1 MDSNYLCIIDGDYKV
16 YKTATRDVSVDGS
29 SSSNSNKIVHLVET
43 YQENLN
49 RINSDESFTLVQS
62 KDGNEL
68 FANMLKSFG
77 ISSPSIEQGE
87 SSSSSAMAEKILSEF
102 SSATTTSGLF
112 DRISHYTVNS
122 TLAESPSY
130 IAFIVADFDADHD
143 PVFARLEDVQFKLT
157 NLASAVASSSAA
169 AALAS
174 LSVSSF
180 NFAQTIANCSQLS
193 ATRQQKRFLILGW
206 PIVYHCIKAE
216 LVRFF

>member
-16 YKTATRDVSVDGS
+16 YKTATRDADGS
-29 SSSNSNKIVHLVET
+29 SSNSSNKIVHLVET

-87 SSSSSAMAEKILSEF
+87 SNSAMAEKILSEF
-102 SSATTTSGLF
+102 ASATTTSGLF

-130 IAFIVADFDADHD
+130 IAFIVADFDSDHD

-216 LVRFF
+216 LVRSF

>member
-29 SSSNSNKIVHLVET
+29 SSNSNKIIHLVET

-87 SSSSSAMAEKILSEF
+87 SSSNSAMAEKILSEF
-102 SSATTTSGLF
+102 ASATTTSGLF

-130 IAFIVADFDADHD
+130 IAFIVADFDSDHD

-216 LVRFF
+216 LVRSF